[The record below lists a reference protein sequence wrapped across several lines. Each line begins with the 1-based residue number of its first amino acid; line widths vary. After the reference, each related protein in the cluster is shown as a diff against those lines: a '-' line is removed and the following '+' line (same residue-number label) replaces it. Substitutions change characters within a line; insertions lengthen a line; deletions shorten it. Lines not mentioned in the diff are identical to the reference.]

1 MDDREEWLARTF
13 IELAD
18 TLVTDYD
25 VIDFMSIL
33 VERCAELLECTEV
46 ALALVNPQG
55 QLQPLASTTE
65 RVRVL
70 ELIEIQN
77 HEGPCLDCFLSGA
90 PVVNQ
95 RLDQSEIRWPSFTP
109 RVRAEGFVI
118 VHAIPLRLRD
128 NTIGAMNI
136 FNAELRE
143 ITPLELSL
151 AQALADA
158 ATIGV
163 LHERAVSQGTLLAH
177 QLQVALSSRIV
188 IEQAKGIVA
197 ERLRLDMDHSFDVI
211 RRYSRNKRARLGEVA
226 TAIVD
231 GTLSVDDLSSASAD
245 APPANPGRPTA

>member
-1 MDDREEWLARTF
+1 MHDREEWLARTF

-33 VERCAELLECTEV
+33 VERCAELQECTEV

-77 HEGPCLDCFLSGA
+77 QEGPCLECFLSGT

-95 RLDQSEIRWPSFTP
+95 RMDESESRWPSFTS
-109 RVRAEGFVI
+109 RVRAEGFVM
-118 VHAIPLRLRD
+118 VHAIPLRLRE

-136 FNAELRE
+136 FNTELRE

-163 LHERAVSQGTLLAH
+163 LHERAVSQGTLLTH

-197 ERLRLDMDHSFDVI
+197 ERLRLDMDRAFDVL
-211 RRYSRNKRARLGEVA
+211 RRYARNNRTRLGEVA
-226 TAIVD
+226 AAIVES
-231 GTLSVDDLSSASAD
+231 TLSVDEMSSSPAD
-245 APPANPGRPTA
+245 ASFLKPGRTTT